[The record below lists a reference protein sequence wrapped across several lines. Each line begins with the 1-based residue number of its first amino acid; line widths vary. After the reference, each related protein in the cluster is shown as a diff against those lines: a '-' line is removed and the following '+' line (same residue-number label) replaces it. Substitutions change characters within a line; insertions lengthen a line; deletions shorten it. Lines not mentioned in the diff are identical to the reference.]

1 MEINNKCA
9 FSAYYNN
16 NLSVNPSKTNSTE
29 NHSLLM
35 ISQIPLTLNSNSIS
49 SQSTALKESLS
60 PIFVASEQ
68 GLDASA

>member
-1 MEINNKCA
+1 MEINNKSA

-29 NHSLLM
+29 NHSLLV

-49 SQSTALKESLS
+49 SQRQLLQREGTLYLW
-60 PIFVASEQ
+60 P
-68 GLDASA
+68 